1 MTVYVGLM
9 QTTQATSYDLTERI
23 ALFGGRI
30 KACGWLFPGLMWLRF
45 WTTCPHSEFP
55 TPAPGGG
62 NVWPSGEYTPPGT
75 PPSVPLTPD
84 EMASVFCNYSIP
96 APKCVCQNSSEV
108 SDSYPTAAKSICI
121 DFLKRYQFSIAVIST
136 AMCLANAESQCQ
148 NISCCSE
155 RNNCRLK
162 AHINC
167 YASRGFVPFLG
178 LPEGG
183 ADVGWNM
190 LLNDSQCK

>member
-45 WTTCPHSEFP
+45 WTTCPHPEFP
-55 TPAPGGG
+55 TPAHGGG

-96 APKCVCQNSSEV
+96 APNVCVKILRKFQTPILQQQN
-108 SDSYPTAAKSICI
+108 
-121 DFLKRYQFSIAVIST
+121 L
-136 AMCLANAESQCQ
+136 
-148 NISCCSE
+148 
-155 RNNCRLK
+155 
-162 AHINC
+162 
-167 YASRGFVPFLG
+167 YASIF
-178 LPEGG
+178 
-183 ADVGWNM
+183 
-190 LLNDSQCK
+190 